1 MAISIT
7 YNKII
12 EIIRNFADR
21 HGQIAEFQWGRSPE
35 DLDWDKKENGVVFL
49 TTITRAIPSN
59 GQIVY
64 FLDSYILDMV
74 NRGEN
79 LLDGAVPTMA
89 NVHNDAMLIATDL
102 VSFLLGVSGG
112 SANDNCVSLAY
123 DIDVD
128 KNNIQIEP
136 LQMYGR
142 NLYSGV
148 RLQYRLFAP
157 FDWDRASI
165 PLDVAGGSPVTP
177 STINITVRDTA
188 NTLVELFAGLAPET
202 QTLILANAYLI
213 TDAIQVVNEGDG
225 QVGIIQVA

>member
-64 FLDSYILDMV
+64 SLESYILDMV
-74 NRGEN
+74 NRGEA
-79 LLDGAVPTMA
+79 LLEGAVPTMA

-112 SANDNCVSLAY
+112 NTNDNCVSLAY

-177 STINITVRDTA
+177 STIDISVFDSDNVLIQ
-188 NTLVELFAGLAPET
+188 LFADLPPET
-202 QTLILANAYLI
+202 QSIILANAYLI
-213 TDAIQVVNEGDG
+213 VDSIQSVNEGDN
-225 QVGIIQVA
+225 QVAIIQAI